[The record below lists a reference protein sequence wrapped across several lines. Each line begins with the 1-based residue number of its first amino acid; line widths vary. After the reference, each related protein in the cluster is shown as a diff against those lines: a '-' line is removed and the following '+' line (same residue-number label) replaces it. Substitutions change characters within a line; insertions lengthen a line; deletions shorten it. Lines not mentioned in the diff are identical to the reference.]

1 MCVFNTLIAHLK
13 NGLAGVRHL
22 VEEFSSCL
30 SPFFT
35 ISLALTLGN
44 RRSWSCKKST
54 LGRLEHGGL
63 LEIDLCSNTII

>member
-30 SPFFT
+30 SPFLQFPLH
-35 ISLALTLGN
+35 SLWEIG
-44 RRSWSCKKST
+44 
-54 LGRLEHGGL
+54 GHGP
-63 LEIDLCSNTII
+63 